1 MEQPSSTCRV
11 LAVIPIKGFSAAKK
25 RLGGVLDATRR
36 RRLAMALATR
46 VTAAWAA
53 AGHDVLVVAGD
64 DEAADWARARDLEVI
79 GEPHSGGL
87 DGSAAAGLRVALA
100 RHLPWCV
107 THADLPLFDSHD
119 AAAVARLL
127 GPNRVVLAP
136 ARDGGTNV
144 LAGTEPFGFSYGPG
158 SFGRHLSAA
167 RHHERITVV
176 RVGTALDLD
185 GPDDLRAAS
194 ALPRGRWLGTYLGC
208 RP

>member
-1 MEQPSSTCRV
+1 VEQPSPPRRV
-11 LAVIPIKGFSAAKK
+11 LAVIPIKGFSAAKR

-36 RRLAMALATR
+36 RGLAVELATR
-46 VTAAWAA
+46 VTEAWAA

-64 DEAADWARARDLEVI
+64 DEAATWARARDLEVI
-79 GEPHSGGL
+79 HEPVPGGL
-87 DGSAAAGLRVALA
+87 DASAAAGLRVALA

-119 AAAVARLL
+119 AAAVACLL

-144 LAGTEPFGFSYGPG
+144 IAGTEPIGFSYGPG

-167 RHHERITVV
+167 RHFERVALV
-176 RVGTALDLD
+176 RAGTALDLD

-194 ALPRGRWLGTYLGC
+194 ALPRGRWLDTYLGC
-208 RP
+208 RS